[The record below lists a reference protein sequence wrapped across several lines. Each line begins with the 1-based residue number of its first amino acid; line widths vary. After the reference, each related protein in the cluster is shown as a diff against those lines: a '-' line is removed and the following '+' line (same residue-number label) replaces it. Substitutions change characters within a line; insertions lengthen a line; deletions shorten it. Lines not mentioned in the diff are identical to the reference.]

1 MIEKKLAFP
10 FRVEP
15 FQEDYTGRLSWS
27 NLGNQILRA
36 SSLHAEA
43 HGFGHT
49 YMKEHRQGWVLARLI
64 LEVSALP
71 RTGDDYAIAT
81 WVKRIFGQF
90 TDRLYTISGADGRI
104 YGHGTSTWALIDYA
118 TRQPVNLET
127 LPNGGFTHVV
137 LPEEVPVARPSRG
150 RCVAAEPVLKHTAVY
165 SDLDINGHV
174 NSIRYID
181 MVLDTFPKAWHDRHR
196 VARIEMSYGL
206 EGYCGDRF
214 HIFRDALSEHQFA
227 VRIVRPASDGSETII
242 ARSIV
247 TFAPMDEE
255 QQ

>member
-1 MIEKKLAFP
+1 MKDKKLGFP
-10 FRVEP
+10 FLVEP

-27 NLGNQILRA
+27 NLGNQVLRA
-36 SSLHAEA
+36 STLHAEA

-49 YMKEHRQGWVLARLI
+49 YMKAQHRGWVLARLI
-64 LEVSALP
+64 LEVDELP
-71 RTGDDYAIAT
+71 MTGERYEIST

-90 TDRLYTISGADGRI
+90 TDRLYSITGVDGRI
-104 YGHGTSTWALIDYA
+104 YGHGTSTWALIDYT
-118 TRQPVNLET
+118 TRQPVNLEE
-127 LPNGGFTHVV
+127 LPDGGFSHV
-137 LPEEVPVARPSRG
+137 LLAEEVPVARPSRG
-150 RCVAAEPVLKHTAVY
+150 RCTDSNPVLKHTAVY

-181 MVLDTFPKAWHDRHR
+181 MVLDTFPKEWHDHHR

-214 HIFRDALSEHQFA
+214 HIFRDELDERQFA
-227 VRIVRPASDGSETII
+227 LRIVRPAADGSETII

-247 TFAPMDEE
+247 TFAPLSEK
-255 QQ
+255 